1 MIQRSGARKQ
11 DWKRFDL
18 GALPEAPSMPQPGAT
33 RPVAAGEAEAAA
45 RQQRDAGYDAG
56 FATGQARAKEAAAR
70 MAALAQSFGEALS
83 GAEAQLAEQLLD
95 VAVEIT
101 RQMLRTD
108 IKLRR
113 EGLLPVVREA
123 MRALPDNA
131 HRPQLQ
137 LNPADAELV
146 RSHIGDELAQGGWS
160 IVEDHRIEPG
170 GCRISTPHCDIDAT
184 LAERWR
190 KVLVSLGRE
199 SSWIDG

>member
-1 MIQRSGARKQ
+1 
-11 DWKRFDL
+11 
-18 GALPEAPSMPQPGAT
+18 
-33 RPVAAGEAEAAA
+33 
-45 RQQRDAGYDAG
+45 
-56 FATGQARAKEAAAR
+56 
-70 MAALAQSFGEALS
+70 MAALAQSFGEALA
-83 GAEAQLAEQLLD
+83 GAETALAEQLLD
-95 VAVEIT
+95 VSIEIA

-123 MRALPDNA
+123 IRALPENA

-146 RSHIGDELAQGGWS
+146 RSCIGDELAQGNWA

-170 GCRISTPHCDIDAT
+170 GCRVSTPNCDIDAT

-199 SSWIDG
+199 SSWVDG